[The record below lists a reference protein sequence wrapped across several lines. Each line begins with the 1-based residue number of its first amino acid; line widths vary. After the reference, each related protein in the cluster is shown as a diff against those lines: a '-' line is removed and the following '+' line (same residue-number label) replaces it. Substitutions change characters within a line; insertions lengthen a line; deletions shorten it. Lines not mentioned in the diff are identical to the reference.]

1 VIPTLLAQTASDSG
15 SPGYVVAAVIVSA
28 VLVLAYLVIVA
39 FRVRDSAERLDA
51 LEERLDRRSAERDGG
66 GPADAA
72 GGGTGPGGAPG
83 TVRDAEAV
91 AAAAEA
97 LGGRR

>member
-1 VIPTLLAQTASDSG
+1 VIPTLIAQTAPDSG

-51 LEERLDRRSAERDGG
+51 LEERLDRRATE
-66 GPADAA
+66 A
-72 GGGTGPGGAPG
+72 GGAAPG
-83 TVRDAEAV
+83 AAVGSVHEAEAV